1 MLFPDYFAE
10 QDKEKAYKKALS
22 QVNNY
27 KLAFQQNPEIV
38 NNIQQIAEQYP
49 ALPTDVVVAMGI
61 NNINPNF
68 QAVGEIE
75 DELVKNKIRKEAELW
90 TELYEQYQPENLEQ
104 NMKM

>member
-49 ALPTDVVVAMGI
+49 ALPTDVVVATGI

-68 QAVGEIE
+68 ILLCDINNYV
-75 DELVKNKIRKEAELW
+75 L
-90 TELYEQYQPENLEQ
+90 
-104 NMKM
+104 

>member
-27 KLAFQQNPEIV
+27 KLAFQQNPELV

-68 QAVGEIE
+68 EAVGEIE
-75 DELVKNKIRKEAELW
+75 DELVKNKIRKEA
-90 TELYEQYQPENLEQ
+90 
-104 NMKM
+104 

>member
-68 QAVGEIE
+68 EAVGEIE
-75 DELVKNKIRKEAELW
+75 DELVKNKIRKGSKK
-90 TELYEQYQPENLEQ
+90 ND
-104 NMKM
+104 

>member
-27 KLAFQQNPEIV
+27 KLSFQQNPQIV

-68 QAVGEIE
+68 EAVGEIE
-75 DELVKNKIRKEAELW
+75 DELVKNKIRKFSR
-90 TELYEQYQPENLEQ
+90 N
-104 NMKM
+104 